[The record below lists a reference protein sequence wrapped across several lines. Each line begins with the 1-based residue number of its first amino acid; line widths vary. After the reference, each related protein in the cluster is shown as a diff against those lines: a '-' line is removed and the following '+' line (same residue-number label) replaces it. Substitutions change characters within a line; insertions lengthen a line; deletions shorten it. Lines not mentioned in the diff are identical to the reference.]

1 MEELFPQADD
11 PGSSTNSSIVI
22 LIHEIQALVQA
33 YCVFFCF
40 GRVDSHIY
48 RAFHQAKYIWSQ

>member
-11 PGSSTNSSIVI
+11 LSSSTNTSVVI

-33 YCVFFCF
+33 Y
-40 GRVDSHIY
+40 
-48 RAFHQAKYIWSQ
+48 

>member
-1 MEELFPQADD
+1 MEELFLQADD

-48 RAFHQAKYIWSQ
+48 RAFHQAKYI